1 MPGSPIPVSDLLS
14 NLNDQLVSAARILGR
29 SKHRQKIFKF
39 IYYGPKQ
46 IKTVEEIMEETGLSQ
61 IHVLN
66 EGGKMAG
73 LLIEKVPGGYKK
85 KKDFA
90 SRYKMILSMAKDK
103 NKRERVPT
111 KTSPK
116 VSIKGPRINVAFP
129 NSARNAQL
137 ITIDA
142 IESFSRVGAS
152 ASKDVRNIPERVIKQ
167 GFAKILGENGT
178 FKDWG
183 GEKSDLF
190 TTKIKMK
197 SKRVAGA
204 IAFKGKA
211 TTGKLV
217 PAKMGKNGDQINRL
231 FDEPA
236 EVFLIVYGGQIDSS
250 ILAQM
255 RAFAI
260 GRAIGG
266 NKVYYGIVDETD
278 LGRLIAAYPA
288 YFQPITIT
296 T

>member
-1 MPGSPIPVSDLLS
+1 LNAVLTQRDLVPIAPV
-14 NLNDQLVSAARILGR
+14 LGR
-29 SKHRQKIFKF
+29 SKHRQKIFEF

-46 IKTVEEIMEETGLSQ
+46 IKTIEEIMEETGLSQ
-61 IHVLN
+61 VHVLN
-66 EGGKMAG
+66 EGGKIAG
-73 LLIEKVPGGYKK
+73 LLVEKVSGGYKK

-90 SRYKMILSMAKDK
+90 TRYKMILSMAKDK
-103 NKRERVPT
+103 NKLERVPT

-116 VSIKGPRINVAFP
+116 VSIKGSRINVTFP
-129 NSARNAQL
+129 KSARNARL
-137 ITIDA
+137 IMIDA
-142 IESFSRVGAS
+142 IESFSRVGARARKNVGS
-152 ASKDVRNIPERVIKQ
+152 IPEKVIKQ
-167 GFAKILGENGT
+167 GFAKIIGEKGT

-190 TTKIKMK
+190 TTKLRMNA
-197 SKRVAGA
+197 RRLACA
-204 IAFKGKA
+204 IAFKGRA

-250 ILAQM
+250 ILAQI

-266 NKVYYGIVDETD
+266 NKVFYGVVDETD

-288 YFQPITIT
+288 YFQPR
-296 T
+296 